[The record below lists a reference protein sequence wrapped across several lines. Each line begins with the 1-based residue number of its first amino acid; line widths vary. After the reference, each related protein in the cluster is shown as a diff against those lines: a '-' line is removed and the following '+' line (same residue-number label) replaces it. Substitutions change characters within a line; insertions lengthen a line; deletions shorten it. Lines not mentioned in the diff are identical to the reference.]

1 MNDDNNQESD
11 RDDLSSCIPELHNA
25 HIDVDHFDT
34 SVSHNKNDDLVR
46 QGSFCKSLNEK
57 YSHYEKISFDMRQTL
72 THSSSPKMN
81 LDDAV
86 HEVNLSALHD
96 GDSQLEDDF
105 RFDSDFKLETK
116 KKNFSLNF
124 SEINKR
130 ECFEDEFNKEVEMFS
145 QSWRDEMEKNK
156 RF

>member
-1 MNDDNNQESD
+1 
-11 RDDLSSCIPELHNA
+11 
-25 HIDVDHFDT
+25 
-34 SVSHNKNDDLVR
+34 
-46 QGSFCKSLNEK
+46 
-57 YSHYEKISFDMRQTL
+57 MRQTL
-72 THSSSPKMN
+72 THSSSPKVN
-81 LDDAV
+81 LDQAV
-86 HEVNLSALHD
+86 QEVNLSALDD

-145 QSWRDEMEKNK
+145 QSWRDEMEQNK